1 MKKVFGRLVSIIL
14 AAALALC
21 AASGIADGGDER
33 TVYPQGE
40 IYTFDH
46 AGPTGLLGAPLPFAE
61 QGTALG
67 DGSRAVSED
76 PDDRLP
82 DEEGAASFAGGEA
95 ATFDRSGTPQL
106 TMDDIQA
113 MNGDSQVIGVFNNDG
128 YLSMLL
134 GRFYDKKVTN
144 YEEGILS
151 IQGMA
156 ALLGMGKGSE
166 FFIVSRT
173 KHNSGY
179 TFYTYQQRYGGT
191 TLRYATLRIAVDPDG
206 YTAGL
211 SCSFRPNAGV
221 KSQDPAVSA
230 EEAEQLIK
238 KRFADKQLT
247 YYPGTT
253 VRSAIPVAN
262 RIYNCWVVYSS
273 NPNMTSSFDMPYLEH
288 FITTNGE
295 YVASIPANTFVRDSA
310 EALDNSAYFEGLE
323 TQVCR
328 AAFTLE
334 DGSRRD
340 VEVPVSYN
348 PKDGKYYL
356 IDPTRK
362 IAVAQYYDFN
372 YRDCAVNFVTSDRPD
387 GWSQNNLMAYANYI
401 AIYDFYADHGI
412 RSVDGFGTPILIT
425 VGWCDEYGAP
435 VDNACFYGVIM
446 GWACFGVS
454 DINHYCDCV
463 DVMGHEYTH
472 GITRQSMQGVLYQ
485 NETGAINE
493 AYSDIMGNLIEMSGN
508 FTDDRT
514 WLLGEKTGSVSRD
527 MGDPNRFRQPAYVG
541 DMYYKA
547 SVLSPDSDINDNGGV
562 HDNNSLLGHIAYLM
576 DQEGMTYE
584 QQFSM
589 WLVAIEMMTPLS
601 DYSDVHGALLF
612 SLKVNGMM
620 EEYGPALN
628 RAFEAAGLNE
638 DWNETYLT
646 TKKKGCGRVT
656 LNAGKEFAQAM
667 AELCFYDVEGQYV
680 DCAYQDANGVFSAL
694 LPAGT
699 YMTRILV
706 ADNSGGYTW
715 YNYTGTAWQTN
726 AQFATFKVEDGGSVT
741 LRSWNDEE
749 PKKEY
754 GEIELFE
761 FDGGYFK
768 LPVPNGWRIE
778 VNGQYTNFSFKL
790 FDPEDPST
798 QVFYYGDL
806 APYHKSAMAKAF
818 WVSQDQVYDIGP
830 VLTSP
835 DILGVLDTWPLT
847 IEGQKKYEKQYY
859 TDLYDM
865 QLLGGSYFDSG
876 IFDSIGVPATESV
889 AVITCG
895 TNWDDD
901 CLLTVMCALV
911 DFDVKGKFGGRMY
924 YDCMNLYGILAPQ
937 DRYDEALSVLR
948 HCLEGMQFTT
958 AYRQEAQKAG
968 MPIADNATIRQRALV
983 LGNVLEAAYEAF
995 GG

>member
-1 MKKVFGRLVSIIL
+1 MKKVFGRSLCMLL
-14 AAALALC
+14 AASLMLS
-21 AASGIADGGDER
+21 AACGFADEAEGR
-33 TVYPQGE
+33 TAYPAGE
-40 IYTFDH
+40 IYTFDYEGT
-46 AGPTGLLGAPLPFAE
+46 AGLLGDPLPE
-61 QGTALG
+61 SGELG
-67 DGSRAVSED
+67 DGLPGAEGED
-76 PDDRLP
+76 LP
-82 DEEGAASFAGGEA
+82 LLDGGASSFSGAGA

-106 TMDDIQA
+106 TMEDIQA
-113 MNGDSQVIGVFNNDG
+113 MNGDSRVIGVFNNDG

-191 TLRYATLRIAVDPDG
+191 TLRYATLRIAVDPEG

-221 KSQDPAVSA
+221 KSQEPAVSA
-230 EEAEQLIK
+230 EKAEELIRNRFSDK
-238 KRFADKQLT
+238 KLT

-253 VRSAIPVAN
+253 VRAAIPVAN

-295 YVASIPANTFVRDSA
+295 YVASIPANNFVRDSA

-323 TQVCR
+323 TQTLS
-328 AAFTLE
+328 ASFTLE

-356 IDPTRK
+356 IDPSRK

-372 YRDCAVNFVTSDRPD
+372 YRDCAVNFVASDSPG
-387 GWSQNNLMAYANYI
+387 GWSQNNLLAYANYI

-412 RSVDGFGTPILIT
+412 RSVDGFETPILIT
-425 VGWCDEYGAP
+425 VGWCDEDGTP

-514 WLLGEKTGSVSRD
+514 WLLGEKTGSASRD

-541 DMYYKA
+541 DIYYKA

-576 DQEGMTYE
+576 DREGMTYE

-646 TKKKGCGRVT
+646 TTKPGCGRVT
-656 LNAGKEFAQAM
+656 LYAGKDFAEAT
-667 AELCFYDVEGQYV
+667 AELCFYDAEGQYA
-680 DCAYQDANGVFSAL
+680 DCAYQDENGVFSTL
-694 LPAGT
+694 LPAGK
-699 YMTRILV
+699 YMARILV
-706 ADNSGGYTW
+706 AEGSGYAW
-715 YNYTGTAWQTN
+715 YNYTGTAWQSN
-726 AQFATFKVEDGGSVT
+726 GRLAQFTVEDGGSVT

-749 PKKEY
+749 PGREY
-754 GEIELFE
+754 GNIELFE

-768 LPVPNGWRIE
+768 LQVPNGWRIE
-778 VNGQYTNFSFKL
+778 VNGQYTKFSFKL

-806 APYHKSAMAKAF
+806 APYHKSAMAKSF
-818 WVSQDQVYDIGP
+818 WVSQSQVYDVGP

-835 DILGVLDTWPLT
+835 DILGVLDTWQIT
-847 IEGQKKYEKQYY
+847 IEGQKKYEKQYF

-865 QLLGGSYFDSG
+865 RLLGGSYFDSG
-876 IFDSIGVPATESV
+876 IFESIGIPATESV
-889 AVITCG
+889 AVVACG

-911 DFDVKGKFGGRMY
+911 DLDVKNRFGGRMY
-924 YDCMNLYGILAPQ
+924 YDCMNLYGILAPRE
-937 DRYDEALSVLR
+937 RYGEALAALR
-948 HCLEGMQFTT
+948 HCLEGMQFTA

-968 MPIADNATIRQRALV
+968 MPIADDATIRQRAIV
-983 LGNVLEAAYEAF
+983 MGNVLEAAYGAY